1 MRKLMKMVRH
11 GRLDL
16 SPLIT
21 HRFSLDQ
28 IEEAYDLFANQRDGV
43 VKVGLTP

>member
-1 MRKLMKMVRH
+1 MRVLMEMVRH

-16 SPLIT
+16 GPLIT

-28 IEEAYDLFANQRDGV
+28 IEEAYDLFGNQREGV